1 MEGKKVSGSEGIA
14 LPSPDQWEG
23 ELGSSAYA
31 QGPRPGHA
39 PHSLP
44 HLESKPRAQSVY
56 TLASALPS
64 VETQR
69 SFKPFFCVN
78 PFKT

>member
-44 HLESKPRAQSVY
+44 HLEPKPRAQSVY

-69 SFKPFFCVN
+69 DHLN
-78 PFKT
+78 PSSV